1 MRKLLKESGSGEDS
15 VEGQALDAA
24 ALGDEDL
31 GFASKV
37 VAERTQERLRTLFA
51 KSD

>member
-1 MRKLLKESGSGEDS
+1 MRKLLSQSGEAS
-15 VEGQALDAA
+15 PEAQALDAA
-24 ALGDEDL
+24 ALGEEDL

-37 VAERTQERLRTLFA
+37 VAERTEERLRTLFA